1 MKQERMHWDK
11 VDEENKHYSLGSS
24 DNDKVTEGTP

>member
-11 VDEENKHYSLGSS
+11 VDENKHYSLGSS